1 MSLVAAK
8 CTQCGANIQVDDSK
22 EAGICPNCGTAF
34 ITEKTI
40 NNYINNT
47 SNTYNI
53 ENAKII
59 NNSQPSKDTLF
70 ELARRFLTIE
80 NYEESKKYYQEILL
94 ANPNSWEA
102 LFFSIYCEAKMCKVG
117 EIGIF
122 SVQLYKTIPQTLQL
136 IDSVL
141 LDETKKVDAL
151 IKVRDSAVE
160 ISNNFFNVAYNM
172 AKKYTDFSYVDMATS
187 AANIRHELCKS
198 LMLLFENNSN
208 LRQKVVLPTLKGM
221 FGNGLKDNNKIYY
234 DFIRKYESDFVVQE
248 KAGCYI
254 ATCVYGSY
262 DCPEVWTLRRYRD
275 NMLCSSWYGRA
286 FIKLYYT
293 ISPTLV
299 KWFGKTKWF
308 KKMWKKKLDK
318 MVEKLQN
325 NGVECSSY
333 QDKDWN

>member
-1 MSLVAAK
+1 MSLVAAT

-53 ENAKII
+53 ENAEII
-59 NNSQPSKDTLF
+59 NNSQPNSDALF

-80 NYEESKKYYQEILL
+80 NYEECKKYYQEILL
-94 ANPNSWEA
+94 TNPNSWEA

-122 SVQLYKTIPQTLQL
+122 SVQLCKTIPHTLQL
-136 IDSVL
+136 IDSTL
-141 LDETKKVDAL
+141 LDETEKVEVL
-151 IKVRDSAVE
+151 LKVRDSATE
-160 ISNNFFNVAYNM
+160 LSDNFFVVASNM
-172 AKKYTDFSYVDMATS
+172 AKKYTDFSYVDMAGKV
-187 AANIRHELCKS
+187 ANIYHELCKS
-198 LMLLFENNSN
+198 LMLLFENKVNV
-208 LRQKVVLPTLKGM
+208 REKVVLPTLKRM

-234 DFIRKYESDFVVQE
+234 DFIRKYEPDFTVQE

-262 DCPEVWTLRRYRD
+262 DCPEVWILRRYRD
-275 NMLCSSWYGRA
+275 NILGTTWYGKA
-286 FIKLYYT
+286 FIKFYYA
-293 ISPTLV
+293 ISPTIV
-299 KWFGKTKWF
+299 KCFGQTKWF
-308 KKMWKKKLDK
+308 KKIWKKKLDK
-318 MVEKLQN
+318 KIEKLQN
-325 NGVECSSY
+325 NGVESSPY
-333 QDKDWN
+333 QDKYWK